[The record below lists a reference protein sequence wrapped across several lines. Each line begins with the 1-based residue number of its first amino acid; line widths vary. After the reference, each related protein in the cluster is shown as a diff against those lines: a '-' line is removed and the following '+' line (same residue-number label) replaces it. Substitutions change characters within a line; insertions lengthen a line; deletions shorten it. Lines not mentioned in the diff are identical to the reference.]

1 MGFKLFAKKEC
12 EMKEESLDKEKKTAE
27 GISDSSE
34 SSESTLE
41 SSSSS
46 SSSSDS
52 SSSS

>member
-1 MGFKLFAKKEC
+1 VGFKLFAKKEC
-12 EMKEESLDKEKKTAE
+12 EMKEESLDKEKKALDE
-27 GISDSSE
+27 ISNSSE

-46 SSSSDS
+46 SSSNS